1 VLVAT
6 VFYLNDETTP
16 TPSPSPASSR
26 RRLPAPLPPATCAQ
40 PHADVSGYV
49 DGAVERRVSFP
60 GVPSLP
66 GHLQGPGAPARH
78 DRLRALRG
86 LRVCGRRVRGRVAR
100 RRRQTRRRLLRR
112 PPHLLPLLCRL
123 R

>member
-60 GVPSLP
+60 GVYC
-66 GHLQGPGAPARH
+66 
-78 DRLRALRG
+78 DALLTSFPCSAVSG
-86 LRVCGRRVRGRVAR
+86 K
-100 RRRQTRRRLLRR
+100 
-112 PPHLLPLLCRL
+112 
-123 R
+123 